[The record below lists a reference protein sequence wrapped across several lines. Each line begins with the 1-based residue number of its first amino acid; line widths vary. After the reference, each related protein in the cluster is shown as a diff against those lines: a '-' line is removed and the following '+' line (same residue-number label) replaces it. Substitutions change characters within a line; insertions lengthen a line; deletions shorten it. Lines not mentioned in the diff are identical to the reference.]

1 MALNVQCAPHVH
13 TARVMT
19 VWVARVRAI
28 VTVAGLWT
36 RLPARHARPISMACH
51 VRHVL
56 RVVRTA
62 AAMRAWA
69 ATGCARAARAG
80 ATRH

>member
-28 VTVAGLWT
+28 ATVAGLWT
-36 RLPARHARPISMACH
+36 PLLARHVRLITMACH
-51 VRHVL
+51 ARHVL

-62 AAMRAWA
+62 AAMRAWV
-69 ATGCARAARAG
+69 ATGCARATRAG